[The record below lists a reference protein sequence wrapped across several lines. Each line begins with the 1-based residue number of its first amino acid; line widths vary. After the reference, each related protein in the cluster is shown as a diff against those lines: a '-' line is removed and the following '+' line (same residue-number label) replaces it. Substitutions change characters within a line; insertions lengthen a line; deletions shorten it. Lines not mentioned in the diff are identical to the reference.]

1 MEIQILEFQQKHK
14 IWLNMKRERKKCL
27 DLKFSTIKTAS
38 VSEIFQ
44 YFSAKESVI
53 LNKEKA
59 RKEKRIRII
68 DREF

>member
-1 MEIQILEFQQKHK
+1 MVKYE
-14 IWLNMKRERKKCL
+14 KRKEKMFRL
-27 DLKFSTIKTAS
+27 LKFSTIKTAF

>member
-1 MEIQILEFQQKHK
+1 MVKYE
-14 IWLNMKRERKKCL
+14 KRKEKMFRL
-27 DLKFSTIKTAS
+27 LKFSTIKTAS